1 LPQTEG
7 GRRKAEDGRRKTEDG
22 SRKAE
27 DGSGKR
33 RRLDASHTSFMASRH
48 IWASMALLLAAV
60 AWAIALIIKPAPWD
74 IDVAAVV
81 AAGLLVMTAVAV
93 TAILV
98 ESSRLGYWLGV
109 SGVGLMLVIAGVREV
124 DPAWVVAI
132 SVTGVAG
139 ILLAD
144 HRLGGWI
151 RAEGPV
157 APIPAQAA
165 ALGLILLVAPIVTAL
180 SLLRGSNSAIAW
192 MALSAWVMLVVFVR
206 RWPGAV
212 AVIRLGCPALAAAG
226 AFLGWPAAAIWGI
239 LMLLASGLAWSKA
252 VRRAIRPLIERGSMV
267 SIPPELLSDE
277 LRRAAGI
284 DRERG

>member
-1 LPQTEG
+1 MLQTEG
-7 GRRKAEDGRRKTEDG
+7 G

-27 DGSGKR
+27 VGR
-33 RRLDASHTSFMASRH
+33 RQTSDVSHTSCMPSRH
-48 IWASMALLLAAV
+48 VWASIAVLLAAV
-60 AWAIALIIKPAPWD
+60 AWAVALIIEPAPWD
-74 IDVAAVV
+74 MDVATVL
-81 AAGLLVMTAVAV
+81 AAGLLVITAVAL

-98 ESSRLGYWLGV
+98 ESSRLGYWLAV

-124 DPAWVVAI
+124 DPAWAVAI
-132 SVTGVAG
+132 SITGVAG

-144 HRLGGWI
+144 RRLGGWI

-157 APIPAQAA
+157 APVPAQAA
-165 ALGLILLVAPIVTAL
+165 ALGLILLTAPILTAL
-180 SLLRGSNSAIAW
+180 SLFGGSNSAIAW
-192 MALSAWVMLVVFVR
+192 LALSAWVLLVVFVR

-212 AVIRLGCPALAAAG
+212 AGLRLGCPALAATG
-226 AFLGWPAAAIWGI
+226 ALLGWPAAAIWGP

-252 VRRAIRPLIERGSMV
+252 VRQAIRPLIERGSRV

-284 DRERG
+284 DRERR